1 MDVSEALRRAYFEVL
16 APLVVD
22 GVEIPVFDE
31 FVHPEQ
37 SIPLLN
43 KYASTYVVIQ
53 DQQEIEGVQNY
64 CNYRQNCQITI
75 RIVTKFPSNQSIGK
89 KVAEKVSNVVQSKIK
104 PTGKT
109 HSLVDNNG
117 YSFQRV
123 EKELSRLIPEQANG
137 TTAISKVIIYNNIVN
152 Q

>member
-1 MDVSEALRRAYFEVL
+1 MDVSEALRRAYFTAL
-16 APLVVD
+16 TPLVVD
-22 GVEIPVFDE
+22 GKIIPVFDE
-31 FVHPEQ
+31 FVNPDED
-37 SIPLLN
+37 IPVLN
-43 KYASTYVVIQ
+43 TFASTYVVIQ

-104 PTGKT
+104 PIGKT